1 MGGIVISKEMVREA
15 LAELR
20 VNRPRYL
27 ANRHIRNLLRTYGGG
42 ATSIGD
48 LAPDLY
54 FAVFVA
60 AGGLGPV
67 CAPRQRARVVE
78 PPAPAPRSR
87 IRSPITVDLER
98 RLAERAGKPRSKP
111 NYAVNIGSPSHVGDQ
126 ADDVA
131 QDFPAGERI
140 R

>member
-15 LAELR
+15 LAEQR
-20 VNRPRYL
+20 VNRPRRL
-27 ANRHIRNLLRTYGGG
+27 ADQNIRNLLQTYGG
-42 ATSIGD
+42 ATSVGD

-60 AGGLGPV
+60 AGGLGPA

-87 IRSPITVDLER
+87 IRSPMTVDLER